1 MFLKYRCVR
10 HTQSVGSTISRELR
24 NTKKELQVNVKKLA
38 ATVTM
43 TGAVSVAA
51 LGLGLGVGTAQ
62 ADGNGHG
69 GCWPWPCDAFQGPPG
84 HNPFGPPGQVKKDP
98 FLGPFLNPVYGV
110 PPGHWDD
117 RGIWIR

>member
-1 MFLKYRCVR
+1 MNMKR
-10 HTQSVGSTISRELR
+10 I
-24 NTKKELQVNVKKLA
+24 A
-38 ATVTM
+38 ATAAM
-43 TGAVSVAA
+43 TGALGVSV
-51 LGLGLGVGTAQ
+51 LGLGIGTAH
-62 ADGNGHG
+62 ADNGPR

-117 RGIWIR
+117 RGFWVH